1 MTTEPMRKNSIKW
14 LMAAVSALIISVS
27 MASCGGDDPD
37 PSPEKPGTDK
47 ATAVNMQAGVYV
59 SEGLLKYCDVV
70 VTDNSNKQVTL
81 TTSNT
86 TATDTPSFGDISTAN
101 STKMM
106 LWVKNCND
114 KIRLYKADSETL
126 KSFPVSRTYTITAT
140 PKTDVVPEASEKVAL
155 MIVPTV
161 DYVNNSKNNTWDKG
175 DISISLVEATISGGD
190 KWTSWFEKKK
200 QITRTFNVS
209 FKSAMKVEYSMK

>member
-1 MTTEPMRKNSIKW
+1 MRKSSIKW
-14 LMAAVSALIISVS
+14 FMAAVSALIISVS
-27 MASCGGDDPD
+27 MASCGSDD

-47 ATAVNMQAGVYV
+47 ATVVNMQAGVYV

-70 VTDNSNKQVTL
+70 VTDNNSNKQVTL
-81 TTSNT
+81 TASNT
-86 TATDTPSFGDISTAN
+86 TAIDTPSFGDISTAN

-140 PKTDVVPEASEKVAL
+140 PKADVIPEASEKVAL
-155 MIVPTV
+155 MVVPTV

-175 DISISLVEATISGGD
+175 DISISLIESTVSGGE
-190 KWTSWFEKKK
+190 KWTNWFEKKK
-200 QITRTFNVS
+200 QITRTFNVA
-209 FKSAMKVEYSMK
+209 FKSAMNVEYSMK